1 MADHVFAAS
10 TCAIRHGGV
19 TVRLRI
25 GDAWTAND
33 PVVEAHPELFSEV
46 PTDVKRS
53 APDVEQATAA
63 PGEKR
68 GRRRA

>member
-10 TCAIRHGGV
+10 TCAIRHADQV
-19 TVRLRI
+19 IRLRI
-25 GDAWTAND
+25 GETWAAND
-33 PVVEAHPELFSEV
+33 PVVKAHPELFSALPE
-46 PTDVKRS
+46 TVKRS
-53 APDVEQATAA
+53 TPEVETATAA